1 MRKINIKSFFQ
12 ALLIFISLVPFYG
25 ETGATENNV
34 PTFPPKSIP
43 ELSKSKI
50 TFNVYRKGEKI
61 GFHQVIFREKG
72 RILSVSSIFKI
83 EINFL
88 FFTAFHYQYQCRSLW
103 KDGILQNL
111 EATVDDDGKI
121 SFIKVTKK
129 EGLMHVKHSDKT
141 YTAPPPLFPTNH
153 WNPNVL
159 DQKRVLNTLTGHI
172 NEIKIEALGDELI
185 ETEKGD
191 VRAKHFRYTGDLE
204 TDVWYDYSNRWV
216 KMSFKGNDG
225 SIIEYRCTHCQGPIV
240 LDITP

>member
-141 YTAPPPLFPTNH
+141 YTAPPPPFPYKSLE
-153 WNPNVL
+153 P
-159 DQKRVLNTLTGHI
+159 KCFGP
-172 NEIKIEALGDELI
+172 
-185 ETEKGD
+185 ETC
-191 VRAKHFRYTGDLE
+191 AQH
-204 TDVWYDYSNRWV
+204 S
-216 KMSFKGNDG
+216 
-225 SIIEYRCTHCQGPIV
+225 YRTYK
-240 LDITP
+240 